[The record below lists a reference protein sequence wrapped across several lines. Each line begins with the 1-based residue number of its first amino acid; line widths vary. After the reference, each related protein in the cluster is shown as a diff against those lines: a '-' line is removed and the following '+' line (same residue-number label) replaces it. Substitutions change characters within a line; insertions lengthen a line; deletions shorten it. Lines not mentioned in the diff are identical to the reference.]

1 MAAEERNPRT
11 GRKNQDMAVLM
22 TTSMHIEHR
31 NDPSGHEERCKIGQ
45 SDQKQRAALKA
56 DRRSRSDGTSK
67 EQNSDWPTDVAD
79 GTKCKVE
86 IKHPIS
92 HLVRLAAIIVQRQAL
107 QEEVPPV
114 GWFDIGCCYLV
125 LPRVA
130 PSQGALFNPTFALHL
145 HL

>member
-1 MAAEERNPRT
+1 
-11 GRKNQDMAVLM
+11 MAVLM

-79 GTKCKVE
+79 GTKGKVE